1 MNKWWQINIHQ
12 LCESNQLMLPER
24 WDFWT
29 LWIAQRRWKPLCLG
43 CWNGR
48 FGCFFGLDGVAFR
61 VFATPF
67 VASIIFFLFKENE
80 KWNIYIYILSDVFF
94 GNCWCCL
101 CLLMFHPIYKWV
113 MFCFYA
119 CNYMVRDRNR
129 LSLRMVQNEGDM
141 EWHWRHYSGIIRMKH
156 VSRFSIFRLREQ
168 CDENKCWDWTSNHL
182 LAFSSTL
189 LNLK

>member
-48 FGCFFGLDGVAFR
+48 FGCFFWVGRCCLQG
-61 VFATPF
+61 FATPF

-80 KWNIYIYILSDVFF
+80 KWNIYIYI
-94 GNCWCCL
+94 
-101 CLLMFHPIYKWV
+101 YWV
-113 MFCFYA
+113 MFFLGTVDVVCVCWCFIRYTNGS
-119 CNYMVRDRNR
+119 CSVFMLVIIWFVTGIGYRCVW
-129 LSLRMVQNEGDM
+129 SKTKGT
-141 EWHWRHYSGIIRMKH
+141 WSGIGDIT
-156 VSRFSIFRLREQ
+156 VE
-168 CDENKCWDWTSNHL
+168 
-182 LAFSSTL
+182 
-189 LNLK
+189 

>member
-1 MNKWWQINIHQ
+1 MT
-12 LCESNQLMLPER
+12 NQHSSTMWVQSTHVAGKVRLLDPLDRPEEVKTVVSWMLE
-24 WDFWT
+24 
-29 LWIAQRRWKPLCLG
+29 WKI
-43 CWNGR
+43 W
-48 FGCFFGLDGVAFR
+48 V
-61 VFATPF
+61 
-67 VASIIFFLFKENE
+67 FFLGWTVLPSGFLLPLLWPASFFSCLKRMKNE
-80 KWNIYIYILSDVFF
+80 IYIYILSDVFF

>member
-1 MNKWWQINIHQ
+1 MSPINSCCRKGETFGPFGSPRGGENRCV
-12 LCESNQLMLPER
+12 LDVGME
-24 WDFWT
+24 D
-29 LWIAQRRWKPLCLG
+29 LG
-43 CWNGR
+43 V
-48 FGCFFGLDGVAFR
+48 FFGLDGVAFR
-61 VFATPF
+61 VLLPLLWP
-67 VASIIFFLFKENE
+67 ASFFSCLKRMKNE
-80 KWNIYIYILSDVFF
+80 IYIYILSDVFF